1 MIMKFKICHHFV
13 MTCSL
18 EIITSCSGMRYNIN
32 DYKNKGVYVMKK
44 WLLLALVTAM
54 MSVLIACGS
63 SNGNPKVEAPIEVSE
78 DEIASGTLE
87 IVASNWEFDKE
98 YYAIRAGEAIEVTVN
113 SIDGV
118 HGIEILNTE
127 YNNIVN
133 NKATEI
139 TVTEP
144 GTYNIRCSVPCGQ
157 GHRTMTTKLVV
168 VG

>member
-1 MIMKFKICHHFV
+1 
-13 MTCSL
+13 
-18 EIITSCSGMRYNIN
+18 
-32 DYKNKGVYVMKK
+32 MKK

-63 SNGNPKVEAPIEVSE
+63 NNGNSKVEAPIDVSE

-98 YYAIRAGEAIEVTVN
+98 YYAVRAGEAVELTIN
-113 SIDGV
+113 SIEGV
-118 HGIEILNTE
+118 HGIEILDTE

-133 NKATEI
+133 DKPTEI
-139 TVTEP
+139 TITEP
-144 GTYNIRCSVPCGQ
+144 GTYKIRCSIPCGQ
-157 GHRTMTTKLVV
+157 GHRTMESKLVV